1 MTAYH
6 WRAQMM
12 RLLADGGFS
21 LKDVAAA
28 GRNDSCR
35 TFVDS
40 RLNYARKLKERFLG
54 GSARFLLQDQDA
66 SGIEKLERVLTD
78 IIDEA
83 LRFSCRL
90 WTRVAPVRL
99 HGWRDLGSREIR
111 AATPVVTLCR
121 AQVEVEARSRDK
133 PSGSP
138 QGNQTDQQIVMVVQP
153 AIVTDSIDLPGV
165 NVGTGGDGVASVW
178 LRARVMVAGPMSAE
192 EPESHPAGV
201 GSQTSPRPEDASSQ
215 VLSATSSSLAGMTP
229 LRRTPQ
235 PFDLL
240 PASSFKA
247 PGEPPE

>member
-1 MTAYH
+1 
-6 WRAQMM
+6 M
-12 RLLADGGFS
+12 RLFADGGFS

-28 GRNDSCR
+28 GRNESCR

-40 RLNYARKLKERFLG
+40 RLNYARKLRERFLG

-66 SGIEKLERVLTD
+66 SGIESLERILTD

-99 HGWRDLGSREIR
+99 HGWRDLGSREIK

-121 AQVEVEARSRDK
+121 AQVEVEARSKEK

-138 QGNQTDQQIVMVVQP
+138 QDNQTDQQIVMVVQP
-153 AIVTDSIDLPGV
+153 AIVTDIIDLPGV

-215 VLSATSSSLAGMTP
+215 VLSATSSSLAGMTS